1 MKAFLL
7 LFSPV
12 SRLVCRIK
20 GNLYA
25 KGNLKPRKA
34 PLPVVSVGNISFGG
48 SEKTPLAME
57 LIARLLD
64 RGWKP
69 ALVSRGYRGQWEK
82 EGGVLSDGAG
92 PPRGTWRQG
101 GDEPYMVARRFPGA
115 GVFVGRDKLAS
126 CRRAHELG
134 FTAVVLDDA
143 FQHLRLDRD
152 LDIVLIDSRE
162 KLALREGASSLRR
175 AGIIL
180 VRDAA
185 RPGTEEALKASFP
198 GAAVF
203 DYRTAPRGFVSL
215 LDGEMAPPDS
225 FRGKS
230 VLAFCG
236 IANPSRFTNLLRE
249 LGVDVRGCLSFP
261 DHHPYPAASLE
272 KIALSFAASG
282 AEAVVTTEKDAIKIA
297 PAGTAL
303 ESLPLHAFRIGLDI
317 EVGFY
322 DLVEAGL
329 KKAAAGTEDR
339 A

>member
-1 MKAFLL
+1 MKALLL

-20 GNLYA
+20 GDLYD

-64 RGWKP
+64 RGWRP
-69 ALVSRGYRGQWEK
+69 ALVSRGYRGKWEK
-82 EGGVLSDGAG
+82 EGGILSDGTG
-92 PPRGTWRQG
+92 PKGTWRQG
-101 GDEPYMVARRFPGA
+101 GDEPFMVARGFPGA

-126 CRRAHELG
+126 CRKAHELG
-134 FTAVVLDDA
+134 FGAVVLDDA
-143 FQHLRLDRD
+143 FQHLRLERD
-152 LDIVLIDSRE
+152 VDIVLFDPRE
-162 KLALREGASSLRR
+162 KLALREGASSLKR

-180 VRDAA
+180 VKDK
-185 RPGTEEALKASFP
+185 PQSGIVGSLKVSFP

-203 DYRTAPRGFVSL
+203 VYRTMPKGFVSL
-215 LDGEMAPPDS
+215 RNGEMAPPDS

-236 IANPSRFTNLLRE
+236 IANPSRFSNLLRE
-249 LGVDVRGCLSFP
+249 LGAEVCGFLSFP
-261 DHHPYPAASLE
+261 DHHPYPAASLD
-272 KIALSFAASG
+272 KIARTFAASG
-282 AEAVVTTEKDAIKIA
+282 AEAVVTTEKDAVKIA

-303 ESLPLHAFRIGLDI
+303 ESLPLHALRIGLDI
-317 EVGFY
+317 EAGFY

-329 KKAAAGTEDR
+329 KKAASGMKDR
-339 A
+339 T

>member
-1 MKAFLL
+1 MKAFLI

-20 GNLYA
+20 ADLCN
-25 KGNLKPRKA
+25 KGNIKPRKA

-82 EGGVLSDGAG
+82 EGGVLSDATG
-92 PPRGTWRQG
+92 PKGTWRQG

-115 GVFVGRDKLAS
+115 GVIVGRNKLAS
-126 CRRAHELG
+126 CRKARELG
-134 FTAVVLDDA
+134 FTVVVLDDA
-143 FQHLRLDRD
+143 FQHLRLERD
-152 LDIVLIDSRE
+152 VDIVLFDPRE
-162 KLALREGASSLRR
+162 KLTLREGASSLKR

-180 VRDAA
+180 VRNQPQSGIV
-185 RPGTEEALKASFP
+185 RSLKDSFP

-203 DYRTAPRGFVSL
+203 NYRTMPKGFVSL
-215 LDGEMAPPDS
+215 RNGETTPPDS

-236 IANPSRFTNLLRE
+236 IAKPSRFSNLLRE
-249 LGVDVRGCLSFP
+249 LGADVRSSLSFP

-272 KIALSFAASG
+272 KIARSFAASG
-282 AEAVVTTEKDAIKIA
+282 AEAVVTTEKDAVKIA

-303 ESLPLHAFRIGLDI
+303 ESLPLHALRIGLDI
-317 EVGFY
+317 EAGFY

-329 KKAAAGTEDR
+329 KKAASGMKDR
-339 A
+339 T

>member
-20 GNLYA
+20 DSLYA
-25 KGNLKPRKA
+25 KGKLKPRKA
-34 PLPVVSVGNISFGG
+34 PLPVISVGNISFGG
-48 SEKTPLAME
+48 SEKTPLAIE

-92 PPRGTWRQG
+92 LRGTWRQG
-101 GDEPYMVARRFPGA
+101 GDEPYMVARRFPRA
-115 GVFVGRDKLAS
+115 GVFVGRDKLTS
-126 CRRAHELG
+126 CLKAHELG

-143 FQHLRLDRD
+143 FQHRRLERD
-152 LDIVLIDSRE
+152 LDIVLFDSRE

-180 VRDAA
+180 VRGTA
-185 RPGTEEALKASFP
+185 RPGTEQSLKASFP
-198 GAAVF
+198 NAAVF
-203 DYRTAPRGFVSL
+203 ACRTTPRGFVSL
-215 LDGEMAPPDS
+215 LDGEMTPPDS

-236 IANPSRFTNLLRE
+236 IANPSRFTNLLLE
-249 LGVDVRGCLSFP
+249 LGIDVRRALSFP
-261 DHHPYPAASLE
+261 DHHPYPAASIE
-272 KIALSFAASG
+272 KIALSFRASG

-297 PAGTAL
+297 PSGTAL
-303 ESLPLHAFRIGLDI
+303 ENLPLHALRIGLDI
-317 EVGFY
+317 EAGFY
-322 DLVEAGL
+322 DLVEAAL
-329 KKAAAGTEDR
+329 KKAAAVTEDR

>member
-1 MKAFLL
+1 MKALLL

-20 GNLYA
+20 GDLYD

-64 RGWKP
+64 RGWRP

-82 EGGVLSDGAG
+82 EGGVLSDGTG
-92 PPRGTWRQG
+92 PKGTWRQG
-101 GDEPYMVARRFPGA
+101 GDEPFMVARGFPGA

-126 CRRAHELG
+126 CRKAHELG
-134 FTAVVLDDA
+134 FGAVVLDDA
-143 FQHLRLDRD
+143 FQHLRLERD
-152 LDIVLIDSRE
+152 VDIVLFDPRE
-162 KLALREGASSLRR
+162 KLALREGASSLKR

-180 VRDAA
+180 VKDK
-185 RPGTEEALKASFP
+185 PQSGIVGSLKVSFP
-198 GAAVF
+198 SAEVF
-203 DYRTAPRGFVSL
+203 VYRTMPKGFVSL
-215 LDGEMAPPDS
+215 RNGEMAPPDS

-236 IANPSRFTNLLRE
+236 IANPSRFSNLLRE
-249 LGVDVRGCLSFP
+249 LGAEVCGFLSFP

-272 KIALSFAASG
+272 KIARSFAASG
-282 AEAVVTTEKDAIKIA
+282 AEAVVTTEKDAVKIA

-303 ESLPLHAFRIGLDI
+303 ESLPLHALRIGLDI
-317 EVGFY
+317 EAGFY

-329 KKAAAGTEDR
+329 KKAAAGMKDR
-339 A
+339 T

>member
-20 GNLYA
+20 GDLYA
-25 KGNLKPRKA
+25 KGNLKSRKA

-92 PPRGTWRQG
+92 LRGTWRQG

-126 CRRAHELG
+126 CRRAHGLG
-134 FTAVVLDDA
+134 FTAAVLDDA
-143 FQHLRLDRD
+143 FQHRRLERD
-152 LDIVLIDSRE
+152 LDIVLFDSRE

-180 VRDAA
+180 VRDTA
-185 RPGTEEALKASFP
+185 RPGVEESLKASFP
-198 GAAVF
+198 GATVF

-225 FRGKS
+225 FQGKS

-249 LGVDVRGCLSFP
+249 LGAEVRGSLSFP

-272 KIALSFAASG
+272 KIARSFAASG
-282 AEAVVTTEKDAIKIA
+282 AEAAVTTEKDAVKIA

-303 ESLPLHAFRIGLDI
+303 ESLPLHALRIGLDI
-317 EVGFY
+317 EAAFY
-322 DLVEAGL
+322 ELVEAVL
-329 KKAAAGTEDR
+329 KKAAAGKEDR

>member
-48 SEKTPLAME
+48 SEKNPVAME

-82 EGGVLSDGAG
+82 EGGVLSDGTG
-92 PPRGTWRQG
+92 PKGTWRQG
-101 GDEPYMVARRFPGA
+101 GDEPYMVARRFPEA

-126 CRRAHELG
+126 CRKAHALG

-143 FQHLRLDRD
+143 FQHRRLERD
-152 LDIVLIDSRE
+152 LDIVLFDSRE

-180 VRDAA
+180 IRDTA
-185 RPGTEEALKASFP
+185 RPGTEESLKASFP

-215 LDGEMAPPDS
+215 LDGDMAPPDS

-236 IANPSRFTNLLRE
+236 IANPSRFSNLLRE
-249 LGVDVRGCLSFP
+249 LGADVRDSLPFP

-282 AEAVVTTEKDAIKIA
+282 AEAVVTTEKDAVKIA

-303 ESLPLHAFRIGLDI
+303 ERLPLHALRIGLDI
-317 EVGFY
+317 EAGFY
-322 DLVEAGL
+322 NLVESAL
-329 KKAAAGTEDR
+329 KEAAAGMEDR

>member
-1 MKAFLL
+1 MKALLL

-20 GNLYA
+20 ANLYT
-25 KGNLKPRKA
+25 KGRLRSRKA
-34 PLPVVSVGNISFGG
+34 PLPVISVGNISFGG

-57 LIARLLD
+57 LIACLLD

-92 PPRGTWRQG
+92 LRGSWRQG
-101 GDEPYMVARRFPGA
+101 GDEPYLVARRFPGA
-115 GVFVGRDKLAS
+115 GVLVGRDKLAS

-134 FTAVVLDDA
+134 FTAAVLDDA
-143 FQHLRLDRD
+143 FQHLRLARN
-152 LDIVLIDSRE
+152 LDIVLIDSRK

-180 VRDAA
+180 VRDTAQ
-185 RPGTEEALKASFP
+185 PGTKQTMRASFP
-198 GAAVF
+198 GAAIF
-203 DYRTAPRGFVSL
+203 DYRTIPIGFVNL
-215 LDGEMAPPDS
+215 RDGEMAPRNS

-236 IANPSRFTNLLRE
+236 IADPSRFKNLLRE
-249 LGVDVRGCLSFP
+249 VGADVRSFLVFP
-261 DHHPYPAASLE
+261 DHHPYPAASLK
-272 KIALSFAASG
+272 KIARRFAASG
-282 AEAVVTTEKDAIKIA
+282 AEAILTTEKDAIKLVS
-297 PAGTAL
+297 AGTAL
-303 ESLPLHAFRIGLDI
+303 EGLPLHALRIGLDI
-317 EVGFY
+317 EEGFY

-329 KKAAAGTEDR
+329 KKAAAGKEGR
-339 A
+339 V

>member
-1 MKAFLL
+1 MKALL
-7 LFSPV
+7 LFFSPV

-20 GNLYA
+20 GDLYA

-34 PLPVVSVGNISFGG
+34 PLPVISVGNISFGG

-82 EGGVLSDGAG
+82 EGGVLSDGTG
-92 PPRGTWRQG
+92 PKGTWRQG
-101 GDEPYMVARRFPGA
+101 GDEPFMVARGFPGA

-126 CRRAHELG
+126 CRKAHELG
-134 FTAVVLDDA
+134 FRAVVLDDA
-143 FQHLRLDRD
+143 FQHLRLERD
-152 LDIVLIDSRE
+152 VDIVLFDPRE
-162 KLALREGASSLRR
+162 KLAFREGVSSFKR

-180 VRDAA
+180 VKDTA
-185 RPGTEEALKASFP
+185 RPGTKESLKASFP

-203 DYRTAPRGFVSL
+203 DYRTMPKGFVSL
-215 LDGEMAPPDS
+215 RNGETTPPDS

-236 IANPSRFTNLLRE
+236 IANPSRFPSLLRE
-249 LGVDVRGCLSFP
+249 IGADVCSFLSFP
-261 DHHPYPAASLE
+261 DHHPYPAASLD
-272 KIALSFAASG
+272 KIARTFAASG
-282 AEAVVTTEKDAIKIA
+282 AEAVVTTEKDAVKIA

-303 ESLPLHAFRIGLDI
+303 ESLPLHALRIGLDI
-317 EVGFY
+317 EAGFY
-322 DLVEAGL
+322 DLVGAGL
-329 KKAAAGTEDR
+329 KKAAAGMEDR
-339 A
+339 T

>member
-1 MKAFLL
+1 MKAIL
-7 LFSPV
+7 LFFSSV
-12 SRLVCRIK
+12 SRLICRLK

-25 KGNLKPRKA
+25 KGNLRPRKA
-34 PLPVVSVGNISFGG
+34 PLPVISVGNISFGG
-48 SEKTPLAME
+48 SEKTPLAIE

-92 PPRGTWRQG
+92 LRGTWRQG
-101 GDEPYMVARRFPGA
+101 GDEPYMVARRFPGT

-143 FQHLRLDRD
+143 FQHLRLARD
-152 LDIVLIDSRE
+152 VNIVLIDSRK
-162 KLALREGASSLRR
+162 KLALREGASSLGR

-180 VRDAA
+180 VRDTA
-185 RPGTEEALKASFP
+185 RPGTEESLKVSFP
-198 GAAVF
+198 AAAVF

-215 LDGEMAPPDS
+215 LDGEMTPPDS
-225 FRGKS
+225 FLGKS

-236 IANPSRFTNLLRE
+236 IADPSRFTNLLRD
-249 LGVDVRGCLSFP
+249 LGADVRSSLSFP

-272 KIALSFAASG
+272 KVALKFAVSG
-282 AEAVVTTEKDAIKIA
+282 AEAIVTTEKDAVKIA

-303 ESLPLHAFRIGLDI
+303 ESLPLHALRIGLDI
-317 EVGFY
+317 EAGFY

>member
-20 GNLYA
+20 DDLYA
-25 KGNLKPRKA
+25 KGNLKPGKA
-34 PLPVVSVGNISFGG
+34 PLSVVSVGNISFGG

-64 RGWKP
+64 RGWRP
-69 ALVSRGYRGQWEK
+69 ALVSRGYRGEWER
-82 EGGVLSDGAG
+82 EGGVLSDGTG
-92 PPRGTWRQG
+92 PKGTWRQG
-101 GDEPYMVARRFPGA
+101 GDEPYMVALRYPGA
-115 GVFVGRDKLAS
+115 GVFVGRDRLAS
-126 CRRAHELG
+126 CRKAHELG
-134 FTAVVLDDA
+134 FTAVILDDA
-143 FQHLRLDRD
+143 FQHRRLERD
-152 LDIVLIDSRE
+152 LDIVLFDPRK
-162 KLALREGASSLRR
+162 KLALREGISSLRR

-180 VRDAA
+180 VKDSA
-185 RPGTEEALKASFP
+185 RPGTMGSLKASFP
-198 GAAVF
+198 GVAVF
-203 DYRTAPRGFVSL
+203 DYRTTPKAFVSL
-215 LDGEMAPPDS
+215 LDGETTPPDS

-236 IANPSRFTNLLRE
+236 IANPSRFSNLLRE
-249 LGVDVRGCLSFP
+249 LGAVVRGSLIFP

-272 KIALSFAASG
+272 KIARSFAASG
-282 AEAVVTTEKDAIKIA
+282 AEAAVTTEKDAVKIA

-303 ESLPLHAFRIGLDI
+303 ERIPLHALRVGLDI
-317 EVGFY
+317 EAGFY

-329 KKAAAGTEDR
+329 KKAAAGKEDR

>member
-1 MKAFLL
+1 MKALLL

-20 GNLYA
+20 DDLYA

-34 PLPVVSVGNISFGG
+34 PLPVISVGNISFGG

-57 LIARLLD
+57 LITRLLD
-64 RGWKP
+64 WGWKP

-92 PPRGTWRQG
+92 LRGTWQQG

-126 CRRAHELG
+126 CRKAHELG

-180 VRDAA
+180 VRDMA
-185 RPGTEEALKASFP
+185 RPETEESLKASFP
-198 GAAVF
+198 GVAVF
-203 DYRTAPRGFVSL
+203 NYRTTPRGFVSL

-236 IANPSRFTNLLRE
+236 IANPSRFSHLLGE
-249 LGVDVRGCLSFP
+249 LGVDVRGSLSFP
-261 DHHPYPAASLE
+261 DHHPYPAASIE

-282 AEAVVTTEKDAIKIA
+282 AEAIVTTEKDAIKIA
-297 PAGTAL
+297 PSGTAL
-303 ESLPLHAFRIGLDI
+303 EGLPLHALRIGLDI
-317 EVGFY
+317 EAGFY
-322 DLVEAGL
+322 NLVEAGL
-329 KKAAAGTEDR
+329 KKAAAGMEGR

>member
-7 LFSPV
+7 LFSPI

-20 GNLYA
+20 DDLYA
-25 KGNLKPRKA
+25 KGNLKPGKA

-57 LIARLLD
+57 LIARLLH
-64 RGWKP
+64 RGWRP
-69 ALVSRGYRGQWEK
+69 ALVSRGYRGEWER
-82 EGGVLSDGAG
+82 EGGVLSDGTG
-92 PPRGTWRQG
+92 PKGTWRQG
-101 GDEPYMVARRFPGA
+101 GDEPYMVARRYPAA
-115 GVFVGRDKLAS
+115 GVFVGRDRLAS
-126 CRRAHELG
+126 CRKAHELG

-143 FQHLRLDRD
+143 FQHRRLERD
-152 LDIVLIDSRE
+152 LDIVLFDPRK
-162 KLALREGASSLRR
+162 KLALREGISSLRR

-180 VRDAA
+180 VKDSAP
-185 RPGTEEALKASFP
+185 PGTMGSLKASFP
-198 GAAVF
+198 GAVVF
-203 DYRTAPRGFVSL
+203 DYRTTPKAFVSL
-215 LDGEMAPPDS
+215 LDGETRPPDS

-236 IANPSRFTNLLRE
+236 IANPSRFSNLLRE
-249 LGVDVRGCLSFP
+249 LGAVVRGSLTFP

-272 KIALSFAASG
+272 KIARSFAASG
-282 AEAVVTTEKDAIKIA
+282 AEAAITTEKDAVKIA

-303 ESLPLHAFRIGLDI
+303 ERIPLHALRVGLDI
-317 EVGFY
+317 EAGFY

-329 KKAAAGTEDR
+329 KKAAAGKEDR

>member
-1 MKAFLL
+1 MKAVLL

-12 SRLVCRIK
+12 SRLVCGIK

-25 KGNLKPRKA
+25 RGKLKPRKA
-34 PLPVVSVGNISFGG
+34 PLPVISIGNISFGG

-69 ALVSRGYRGQWEK
+69 ALVSRGYGGQWEK
-82 EGGVLSDGAG
+82 EGGVLSDGTG
-92 PPRGTWRQG
+92 LRGTWRQG
-101 GDEPYMVARRFPGA
+101 GDEPYMIARRYPGT

-126 CRRAHELG
+126 CRKAHDLG

-143 FQHLRLDRD
+143 FQHLRLERD
-152 LDIVLIDSRE
+152 LDIVLIDSRK
-162 KLALREGASSLRR
+162 KLALREGVSSLKR

-180 VRDAA
+180 IRDTAQ
-185 RPGTEEALKASFP
+185 PGTEEWLKASFP

-203 DYRTAPRGFVSL
+203 KYRTTGRGFISL
-215 LDGEMAPPDS
+215 PDGEMTPPDF

-236 IANPSRFTNLLRE
+236 IANPARFTNLLRE
-249 LGVDVRGCLSFP
+249 LGADIRSSLSFP
-261 DHHPYPAASLE
+261 DHHRYPAASLQ
-272 KIALSFAASG
+272 KIALRFAATG
-282 AEAVVTTEKDAIKIA
+282 AEAVVTTEKDAVKIA

-303 ESLPLHAFRIGLDI
+303 ESLPLHALRIGLDI
-317 EVGFY
+317 EAGFY

-329 KKAAAGTEDR
+329 KKAAADTEDR

>member
-1 MKAFLL
+1 MKAFLI

-20 GNLYA
+20 GDLYD
-25 KGNLKPRKA
+25 KGNIKPRKA

-64 RGWKP
+64 RGWRP
-69 ALVSRGYRGQWEK
+69 ALVSRGYGGQWEK
-82 EGGVLSDGAG
+82 EGGVLSNGTG
-92 PPRGTWRQG
+92 LKGTWRQG
-101 GDEPYMVARRFPGA
+101 GDEPFMVARGFPGT

-126 CRRAHELG
+126 CRKAHELG
-134 FTAVVLDDA
+134 FRAVVLDDA
-143 FQHLRLDRD
+143 FQHLQLERD
-152 LDIVLIDSRE
+152 VDIVLFDPRE
-162 KLALREGASSLRR
+162 KLALREGASSLKR

-180 VRDAA
+180 VKNKP
-185 RPGTEEALKASFP
+185 RPGITGSLKVSFP

-203 DYRTAPRGFVSL
+203 DYRTMPKGFVSL
-215 LDGEMAPPDS
+215 RSREMAPPDS
-225 FRGKS
+225 FQGKS

-236 IANPSRFTNLLRE
+236 IANPSRFSNLLRE
-249 LGVDVRGCLSFP
+249 LGADVRSSLSFP

-272 KIALSFAASG
+272 KIARSFAASG
-282 AEAVVTTEKDAIKIA
+282 AEAVVTTEKDAVKIA

-303 ESLPLHAFRIGLDI
+303 ESLPLHALRIGLDI
-317 EVGFY
+317 EAGFY
-322 DLVEAGL
+322 DLVEAGI
-329 KKAAAGTEDR
+329 KKAAAGMKDR

>member
-1 MKAFLL
+1 MKALLL

-20 GNLYA
+20 GDLYD

-64 RGWKP
+64 RGWRP

-82 EGGVLSDGAG
+82 EGDVLSDGTG
-92 PPRGTWRQG
+92 PKGTWRQG
-101 GDEPYMVARRFPGA
+101 GDEPFMVARGFPGA

-126 CRRAHELG
+126 CRKAHELG
-134 FTAVVLDDA
+134 FRAVVLDDA
-143 FQHLRLDRD
+143 FQHLRLERD
-152 LDIVLIDSRE
+152 VDIVLFDPRE
-162 KLALREGASSLRR
+162 KLALREGASSLKR

-180 VRDAA
+180 VKDK
-185 RPGTEEALKASFP
+185 PQSGIVGSLKVSFP
-198 GAAVF
+198 SAAVF
-203 DYRTAPRGFVSL
+203 VYRTMPKGFVSL
-215 LDGEMAPPDS
+215 RNGEMAPPDS

-236 IANPSRFTNLLRE
+236 IANPSRFSNLLRE
-249 LGVDVRGCLSFP
+249 LGAEVCGFLSFP

-272 KIALSFAASG
+272 KIARSFAASG
-282 AEAVVTTEKDAIKIA
+282 AEAVVTTEKDAVKIA

-303 ESLPLHAFRIGLDI
+303 ESLPLHALRIGLDI
-317 EVGFY
+317 EAGFY

-329 KKAAAGTEDR
+329 KKAAAGMKDR
-339 A
+339 T